1 MNIINK
7 IENKHKEK
15 YKKLLKSNKFI
26 KKVSFLNKSRN
37 NLYKDFYEILLKSKN
52 YGTYNLASPMASY
65 HDRIV
70 QICKENKIN
79 FEKLL
84 VPTLGNIIPLEQNI
98 DCSKFKRI
106 FNLKMS

>member
-1 MNIINK
+1 MAGPKSFIDQAIDNIRLN
-7 IENKHKEK
+7 
-15 YKKLLKSNKFI
+15 
-26 KKVSFLNKSRN
+26 KKVNIFSNVKRCFLKVEELISV
-37 NLYKDFYEILLKSKN
+37 YEILLKSKN